1 MPDGSVGIWR
11 AIFWELAI
19 QYVDDGDL
27 SLATTVHPQVPL
39 SWCEGQTLHE
49 LLALGA
55 WLVLCT
61 ALWAILAW
69 PRCSLI

>member
-1 MPDGSVGIWR
+1 MPDGSMGIWR
-11 AIFWELAI
+11 AISWKLAI

-27 SLATTVHPQVPL
+27 SLATPIHPQVSL
-39 SWCEGQTLHE
+39 SWCERQTLHE
-49 LLALGA
+49 LLALEA

-61 ALWAILAW
+61 ALWAILVW